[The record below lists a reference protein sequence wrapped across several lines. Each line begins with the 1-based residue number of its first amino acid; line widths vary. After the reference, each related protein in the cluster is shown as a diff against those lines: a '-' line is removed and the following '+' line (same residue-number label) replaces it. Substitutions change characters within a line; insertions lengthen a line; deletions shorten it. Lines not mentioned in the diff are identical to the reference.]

1 MELKCEESYLERPSA
16 SQTHLFCDSIKSEGE
31 RRVDDDLQARDH
43 DDGST
48 VVSDLPENLRH
59 CGAERVLLDRV
70 GRLQQRLSRINFPF
84 SKIPPGLSPTY
95 SLV

>member
-1 MELKCEESYLERPSA
+1 MRSHLSYLDRPSA

-43 DDGST
+43 NDGST
-48 VVSDLPENLRH
+48 AVSDLPENLRH

-70 GRLQQRLSRINFPF
+70 WRLQQRLSRGEKINFP
-84 SKIPPGLSPTY
+84 LS
-95 SLV
+95 